1 MLSKNNFLKKYFA
14 AITAFIVLIIFL
26 ITLAPSVMEIDSG
39 ELAAVQATLGIAHPT
54 GYPLFSILG
63 YLLLKIPLPLTTI
76 YRANLL
82 ASVFCAAGVWL
93 FIKSV
98 YLILVQIISAN
109 GAQVKPKKK
118 KDSNN
123 SKAEAAVGDKS
134 FVIISSICAGLMLA
148 FNKTIWTQS
157 TSVEVYSLQIL
168 LINLIIYTTLK
179 AYYSQKQKLTGWMW
193 FGFTLALGFSN
204 HMTTLLLLPFTGM
217 LFFMKEKLNTVSLK
231 KIFYSLAAFVPAI
244 VLIYSFLPLRAL
256 SNPILNW
263 GNPVNFEN
271 FFRHVSGRQYQVWL
285 FSSANAAKEHLGQFL
300 ESFPAEFGYIGLLV
314 GIIGIFYSYKT
325 ARKIFYPLAVTF
337 LFSVLYTINYD
348 IHDLDSYFSTAYIT
362 FSFFIAFGSLQLAV
376 WFNRKL
382 TPHGLVPIV
391 LMAFAFIPFLLNYSD
406 VDESNVYTYEDYTK
420 AILNSTEK
428 DAVVFSYQWDYFVS
442 ASYYFQYVENYRK
455 DISVI
460 DKELLRRS
468 WYYNQLRRN
477 HPDVMA
483 GLTPEVSDF
492 LEAVKPFEKDEDFDS
507 GTIEKSYRAFMTN
520 LVAKSIDKR
529 NVYIGP
535 ELVQNEMQRGEFA
548 LPQGYQLVPDVLLFK
563 VVKGNEYVPAND
575 PNFAIRFPKRKDHY
589 INFIENMIASMLTYR
604 AMYEIQFD
612 KIDRARVYINKV
624 KKDFPEFQ
632 IPIEVANRIK

>member
-1 MLSKNNFLKKYFA
+1 
-14 AITAFIVLIIFL
+14 
-26 ITLAPSVMEIDSG
+26 
-39 ELAAVQATLGIAHPT
+39 
-54 GYPLFSILG
+54 
-63 YLLLKIPLPLTTI
+63 
-76 YRANLL
+76 
-82 ASVFCAAGVWL
+82 
-93 FIKSV
+93 
-98 YLILVQIISAN
+98 
-109 GAQVKPKKK
+109 
-118 KDSNN
+118 
-123 SKAEAAVGDKS
+123 
-134 FVIISSICAGLMLA
+134 
-148 FNKTIWTQS
+148 
-157 TSVEVYSLQIL
+157 
-168 LINLIIYTTLK
+168 
-179 AYYSQKQKLTGWMW
+179 
-193 FGFTLALGFSN
+193 
-204 HMTTLLLLPFTGM
+204 
-217 LFFMKEKLNTVSLK
+217 
-231 KIFYSLAAFVPAI
+231 
-244 VLIYSFLPLRAL
+244 
-256 SNPILNW
+256 
-263 GNPVNFEN
+263 
-271 FFRHVSGRQYQVWL
+271 
-285 FSSANAAKEHLGQFL
+285 
-300 ESFPAEFGYIGLLV
+300 
-314 GIIGIFYSYKT
+314 
-325 ARKIFYPLAVTF
+325 
-337 LFSVLYTINYD
+337 
-348 IHDLDSYFSTAYIT
+348 
-362 FSFFIAFGSLQLAV
+362 
-376 WFNRKL
+376 
-382 TPHGLVPIV
+382 
-391 LMAFAFIPFLLNYSD
+391 
-406 VDESNVYTYEDYTK
+406 
-420 AILNSTEK
+420 
-428 DAVVFSYQWDYFVS
+428 VS

-507 GTIEKSYRAFMTN
+507 GTIEKCYRAFMTN